1 RDESVNGGIEVRP
14 FAVNIPSE
22 VALLFPPYQAQ
33 TRLVSAFAQIARPVI
48 REEMEVLNKMYT

>member
-1 RDESVNGGIEVRP
+1 MRP

-48 REEMEVLNKMYT
+48 REEMEVLNKMYV